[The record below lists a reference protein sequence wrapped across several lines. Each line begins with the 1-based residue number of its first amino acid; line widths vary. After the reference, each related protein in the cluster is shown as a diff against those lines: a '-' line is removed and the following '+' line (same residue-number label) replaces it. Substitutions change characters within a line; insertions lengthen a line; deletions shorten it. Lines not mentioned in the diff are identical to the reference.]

1 MNVEELAVALEELIY
16 EIQQEIEWLETTE
29 GDSIECI
36 GVVPHT
42 SFKEAAKYNV
52 APGDWYEF
60 VEIPYCH
67 WSGLFMK
74 IEYDEQLE
82 ELEQIYNGK

>member
-1 MNVEELAVALEELIY
+1 MDKVICIQDGTNNHFPDRPHIRRGEIY
-16 EIQQEIEWLETTE
+16 HVL
-29 GDSIECI
+29 D
-36 GVVPHT
+36 VVPHT

-67 WSGLFMK
+67 WSGLFK
-74 IEYDEQLE
+74 KLEYDEQLE
-82 ELEQIYNGK
+82 NEYNDKIQNCRS